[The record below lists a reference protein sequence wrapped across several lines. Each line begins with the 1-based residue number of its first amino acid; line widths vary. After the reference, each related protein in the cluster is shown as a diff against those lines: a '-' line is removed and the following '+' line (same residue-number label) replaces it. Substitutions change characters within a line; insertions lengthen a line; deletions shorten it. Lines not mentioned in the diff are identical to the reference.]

1 MSLGFLPMTKRRVEC
16 CGIPLKPK
24 QGLNGAPS
32 FYCIWREPQSLGC
45 VRDDKGRSGA
55 SMGNWLVAE
64 RIADRSPT
72 ARGPILTPV
81 SFLVVLRCGL
91 I

>member
-24 QGLNGAPS
+24 QGLSGAPS
-32 FYCIWREPQSLGC
+32 FLLHMERTA
-45 VRDDKGRSGA
+45 VARDDKGRSGA